1 MEASIG
7 NSIAFLD
14 LFTRVTLDISNAH
27 LDSVKPN
34 LQQHAN
40 WNLPSDATVL
50 QLTTQYIGANR
61 HAVKNRMQWSSIRC
75 EVRTG
80 FPIDRLVPYPDLRL
94 NTRFPRS
101 QHLPYLDN
109 RGCAE
114 AINSSQIVRPLLTPR
129 QKYLAQPMYRGSRRE
144 KLENASSPADQGP
157 CFCQAF
163 PSCHPLAK
171 SERSFHQSRLQK
183 AKKQKKTFH
192 FVWRPGQGLTRR
204 LTRFFSAHVHKKD
217 RLI

>member
-1 MEASIG
+1 MYPYGILLAKLVFCIGPKMEASIG
-7 NSIAFLD
+7 NPITFLD
-14 LFTRVTLDISNAH
+14 LFTLDISNAH

-80 FPIDRLVPYPDLRL
+80 FPTDRLVPYPDLRL

-129 QKYLAQPMYRGSRRE
+129 QKYLLQPMYRGSRRE
-144 KLENASSPADQGP
+144 KLENASSPADQGYVLL
-157 CFCQAF
+157 
-163 PSCHPLAK
+163 PSLPLLSPARQIRAVLPSK
-171 SERSFHQSRLQK
+171 PPTK
-183 AKKQKKTFH
+183 N
-192 FVWRPGQGLTRR
+192 
-204 LTRFFSAHVHKKD
+204 
-217 RLI
+217 